1 MTESQCLHLY
11 RYHLAS
17 MFSYMTM
24 KHCQVKRFKYTWKT
38 LTTPSICMSFLC
50 KSFFF
55 HVLNAACNGFQCGL
69 SSESMGCFMI
79 VLNLF
84 LFLRYPTSVRCLGS
98 KDTAAVDETDVRVL
112 SSASF
117 SNSIWIPL
125 KSFVQCREIL
135 RLIIRFLDAHLFFA
149 SLEFYCSYL
158 NFVFKHLHIFYIQ
171 FA

>member
-1 MTESQCLHLY
+1 MEDVNHTKYLY
-11 RYHLAS
+11 VFPL
-17 MFSYMTM
+17 
-24 KHCQVKRFKYTWKT
+24 QE
-38 LTTPSICMSFLC
+38 
-50 KSFFF
+50 FFF

-112 SSASF
+112 SSAFF
-117 SNSIWIPL
+117 SNSDSVWIPF

-135 RLIIRFLDAHLFFA
+135 RLIISFLDAHLFFA

-158 NFVFKHLHIFYIQ
+158 NFVFKQLTFFYIQ